1 MIRHVGT
8 WHKKTGLRSRVCPA
22 LLVTQFQVLRC
33 LGGLVGAA
41 SSRLSLAWGPLSHLC
56 SALPTWGE
64 SWQHLPQ
71 PRVQQQQEDSGA
83 SAQGGGRSGAVPKS
97 PLTRLGR
104 AVLPCPE
111 PVSQFLF
118 MSKEEVSCISSTLGD
133 VVIFFGSLLQKRFL
147 SITTFPSLHSVT
159 FSG

>member
-8 WHKKTGLRSRVCPA
+8 WHKKTGLGSRVCPA

-41 SSRLSLAWGPLSHLC
+41 SSRLSLAWGPLSHLR

-71 PRVQQQQEDSGA
+71 PRAQQQQEDCGA
-83 SAQGGGRSGAVPKS
+83 SAQGYIRLAGW
-97 PLTRLGR
+97 PLGICRGWGVLGPPCRRLGNQQGQLDR
-104 AVLPCPE
+104 FNFVLPGGLMP
-111 PVSQFLF
+111 
-118 MSKEEVSCISSTLGD
+118 STC
-133 VVIFFGSLLQKRFL
+133 
-147 SITTFPSLHSVT
+147 
-159 FSG
+159 